1 MGKLQQLIGKTVEK
15 EFQEK
20 MSKLG
25 WWVHRFSNSAG
36 GQPCDY
42 VLVKADQV
50 WFVDVKN
57 IQNSTVMGFGRLEE
71 NQKNAFKLLKV
82 LGGYYR
88 MGWVLRFDD
97 DYYFF
102 AYVDYLRLVD
112 EEKRFAVKKEEL
124 LPFWL
129 YIHEDL
135 PQE

>member
-15 EFQEK
+15 DFQER
-20 MSKLG
+20 MAKLG
-25 WWVHRFSNSAG
+25 WWVHRFSNSIG

-57 IQNSTVMGFGRLEE
+57 VQNSNVMGFGRLEE

-88 MGWVLRFDD
+88 MGWVLRFED
-97 DYYFF
+97 DYYLLSYGDF
-102 AYVDYLRLVD
+102 LVLS
-112 EEKRFAVKKEEL
+112 EQQKRQVVQKKEL
-124 LPFWL
+124 LPFW
-129 YIHEDL
+129 YFINENI
-135 PQE
+135 PNE